1 MLDQPVRVRKHQKRI
16 DVIGGIFRR
25 PPLRGGAIKTTR
37 DAATKNAERAA
48 YNIKRENYV
57 SATYDLEDAMR
68 RVKRL
73 RDTGS
78 ED

>member
-16 DVIGGIFRR
+16 DGIGGIFRR
-25 PPLRGGAIKTTR
+25 LPLRGSAIKATR
-37 DAATKNAERAA
+37 EAAAKNAERAA
-48 YNIKRENYV
+48 YNIRRDNYV
-57 SATYDLEDAMR
+57 SATYDLEDAMT